1 MPEVTEKL
9 PLVPLE
15 PLREAAQRML
25 DGQTVN
31 RDRFALDVQ
40 ALVRENEFW
49 REKYAA
55 DVAMAN

>member
-1 MPEVTEKL
+1 MNPITEKL
-9 PLVPLE
+9 PLLPLA
-15 PLREAAQRML
+15 PIRDQAQRML

-40 ALVRENEFW
+40 ALIRENELW
-49 REKYAA
+49 REKYAS